1 MNVCLV
7 TENFEPDSCRGFGMS
22 LDLEVARELLDDPQL
37 SDEEIRLWCDSL
49 RALIV
54 NIFQQV
60 AGEQHD
66 Y

>member
-1 MNVCLV
+1 
-7 TENFEPDSCRGFGMS
+7 MS

-37 SDEEIRLWCDSL
+37 SDEEIRLLCDSL